1 LKCGFEGLPFSA
13 AGIFESGSEVI
24 GGRSSRQDDLSRP
37 AIEPGNRDRTTA
49 HDRTRLDNRI
59 VCGRPVSQSRSA
71 MPHRALPSP
80 PSCLSATYHDDHPSI
95 RRDRQ
100 VSRLRLTCR
109 RTPTRTVTHPPA
121 QVNHAPH
128 PPAQVNHAPVS
139 PSHSDRIGG
148 HGRPVTVRGHCYRDK
163 DAVRGW
169 SEICSE
175 ARWQ

>member
-1 LKCGFEGLPFSA
+1 M
-13 AGIFESGSEVI
+13 SEVI
-24 GGRSSRQDDLSRP
+24 AEHSP
-37 AIEPGNRDRTTA
+37 AIETGRPLTTA
-49 HDRTRLDNRI
+49 HDWTTASCAI
-59 VCGRPVSQSRSA
+59 VLSHRAGRQCLI
-71 MPHRALPSP
+71 ALPSP

-95 RRDRQ
+95 RRYRQ
-100 VSRLRLTCR
+100 VSRSRLTCR

-169 SEICSE
+169 SEICSV